1 MSFPKIKMNREWNCG
16 IKEGIPP
23 FEEESPVQRPE
34 ESTSGGFPW
43 NG

>member
-1 MSFPKIKMNREWNCG
+1 MYREWNCG
-16 IKEGIPP
+16 IKERIPL
-23 FEEESPVQRPE
+23 FEEKSPGERPE